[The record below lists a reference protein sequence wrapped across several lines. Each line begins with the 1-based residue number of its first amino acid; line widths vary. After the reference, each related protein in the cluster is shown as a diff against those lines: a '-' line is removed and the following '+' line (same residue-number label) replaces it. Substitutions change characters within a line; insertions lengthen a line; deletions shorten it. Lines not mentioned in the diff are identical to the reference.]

1 MHAEIVMIGT
11 ELLLGEIV
19 DTNAHKLAI
28 ALREIGL
35 DLYYKTTVGDNEKR
49 IVDVLN
55 RALDRS
61 DVVITSG
68 GIGPTVDDV
77 TRQAVAKA
85 TGRRL
90 VYSAELESEIV
101 ERFRSFGR
109 QMADNNKRQAYLPE
123 GALPL
128 TNPVG
133 TAPCYVSEDL
143 GNRGCIISLPGVPR
157 ELEYMIKNA
166 VMPLLVGRIG
176 GTKATRI
183 RILRTCGIGE
193 SNIDQAI
200 GDLMTMGNP
209 TVGLAAHAGQTD
221 VRITAKADT
230 DPEAD
235 ALIVPIEIKLRERL
249 GISVYGVGKE
259 TVAEVVGALIVEQ
272 GLTIGVADTLTGGQL
287 ARELIG
293 IGFGNLIERNSSSD
307 DFTELLG
314 GTGLFESPQE
324 ADKEAVVASIAAR
337 VCPPDGIG
345 LAMLGPFDGNATCVA
360 LHGPGEMRLL
370 RQGRIYQETDHAR
383 RWLTIQGLDWMRRA
397 LLGTLESP
405 VD

>member
-1 MHAEIVMIGT
+1 
-11 ELLLGEIV
+11 
-19 DTNAHKLAI
+19 
-28 ALREIGL
+28 
-35 DLYYKTTVGDNEKR
+35 
-49 IVDVLN
+49 
-55 RALDRS
+55 
-61 DVVITSG
+61 
-68 GIGPTVDDV
+68 
-77 TRQAVAKA
+77 
-85 TGRRL
+85 
-90 VYSAELESEIV
+90 
-101 ERFRSFGR
+101 
-109 QMADNNKRQAYLPE
+109 
-123 GALPL
+123 
-128 TNPVG
+128 
-133 TAPCYVSEDL
+133 
-143 GNRGCIISLPGVPR
+143 
-157 ELEYMIKNA
+157 MIKNA

-324 ADKEAVVASIAAR
+324 ADKEAVAASVAAR